1 MRLYL
6 FRHAAAVP
14 HGTPR
19 YLEDERPL
27 TPDGH
32 AQARKVAAGLQRL
45 NVEPG
50 LILTS
55 LLRRAVETAEEVAQ
69 AWPSPLPI
77 KTLEALMPEAPAK
90 QTSLVLK
97 AWASQK
103 ELILVGHE
111 PHLSLWLA
119 ELVAP
124 GGLRCDFKKAGVACV
139 ELDQVPPP
147 SGSGTLRWFMTP
159 KALAKIG
166 QG

>member
-1 MRLYL
+1 MRVYL

-14 HGTPR
+14 HGTPG
-19 YLEDERPL
+19 YAEDERPL
-27 TPDGH
+27 TPEGH
-32 AQARKVAAGLQRL
+32 TQARDAAAGLKRL

-50 LILTS
+50 AILTS
-55 LLRRAVETAEEVAQ
+55 PLRRAVETAEEAAQ
-69 AWPSPLPI
+69 VWSSSLPI
-77 KTLEALMPEAPAK
+77 KTLEALTPEAPAK
-90 QTSLVLK
+90 QTSLALK
-97 AWASQK
+97 AWASQDA
-103 ELILVGHE
+103 LILVGHE